1 MIKDELHVISA
12 SYGNDSMAVIQQAHE
27 RGLQNVTVAYCDTG
41 WAAPGWEKRVAEG
54 ESLAARHGFAFVQIS
69 SMGMN
74 ALVKMK
80 GGFPAHGMQFCT
92 MWLKGIPFLEWIDG
106 IDPDARAIVL
116 IGKRRDESPD
126 RADTPEWVD
135 SSAYHGGRKV
145 WHPLAYVTEVE
156 RNELLARAGVKVL
169 EHRSDEC
176 SPCVNAN
183 RFDLRRLG
191 KFQRDRL
198 SALETE
204 VGQPMFR
211 AEKHAGAQ
219 GIEQVVKWANYSPGK
234 YKKGQDD
241 LFVED
246 CGSPFG
252 CGL

>member
-1 MIKDELHVISA
+1 MSMHVISA
-12 SYGNDSMAVIQQAHE
+12 SFGNDSIALIQQAHE
-27 RGLQNVTVAYCDTG
+27 RRLQNVMVAYCDTG
-41 WAAPGWEKRVAEG
+41 WQAPGWERRVADG
-54 ESLAARHGFAFVQIS
+54 EAMAARYGFGFVHIKS
-69 SMGMN
+69 IGME
-74 ALVKMK
+74 ALVRMK
-80 GGFPAHGMQFCT
+80 HGFPAHGMQFCT
-92 MWLKGIPFLEWIDG
+92 MWLKGLPFLEWIDSV
-106 IDPDARAIVL
+106 DPEGKAVVM

-135 SSAYHGGRKV
+135 SSQYHGGRKV
-145 WHPLAYVTEVE
+145 WHPLAYVTEAE
-156 RNELLARAGVKVL
+156 RNELLVRAGFDVL
-169 EHRSDEC
+169 PHRSDEC

-191 KFQRDRL
+191 RFQRERL
-198 SALETE
+198 AALEYE

-234 YKKGQDD
+234 FKIGQDD
-241 LFVED
+241 LFIED